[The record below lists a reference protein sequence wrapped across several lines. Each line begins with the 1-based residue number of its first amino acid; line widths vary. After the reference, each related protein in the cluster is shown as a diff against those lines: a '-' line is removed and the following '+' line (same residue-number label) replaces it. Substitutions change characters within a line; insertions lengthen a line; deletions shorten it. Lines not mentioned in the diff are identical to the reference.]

1 MASIDSVSYDQ
12 TAYNPGDPVN
22 LTIGYTPDSPSVVPT
37 TVNATVTLDDQA
49 GNQLASVPAPFVVNI
64 PQPSGDTLGV
74 ADDHSDTWAS
84 QSDTGTVAVW
94 ATTAPSA

>member
-1 MASIDSVSYDQ
+1 MASIDSVTYDQ
-12 TAYNPGDPVN
+12 PSYPPGAPVT
-22 LTIGYTPDSPSVVPT
+22 LTIDYTPDSPAVVPT
-37 TVNATVTLDDQA
+37 TVDVTVTLSDA
-49 GNQLASVPAPFVVNI
+49 SGNQLASVPAPFVVNI